1 MIELLLKFI
10 LCFLFGFGIGFMILD
25 FISSKR
31 EKKLKL
37 EKEELISE
45 NEKLNGDNNYL
56 KKKLDIYKYYYAVDI
71 REFKII
77 ENFDSFDI
85 ILRLVRINP
94 YCDDDVLIKRFYFKN
109 DMEYAKLCAQELL
122 DELNNTN

>member
-1 MIELLLKFI
+1 MGLLEFI
-10 LCFLFGFGIGFMILD
+10 LLFLFGIVIGVILD
-25 FISSKR
+25 FIFLKR

-45 NEKLNGDNNYL
+45 IEKLNGDIKYL
-56 KKKLDIYKYYYAVDI
+56 KEKLRIYKCYYIVDV

-77 ENFDSFDI
+77 ENSDSFDI
-85 ILRLVRINP
+85 VLRLVRINP
-94 YCDDDVLIKRFYFKN
+94 YCDDDVLIKRFYFKD